1 MRIIFFDGVCNLC
14 NGAVNFVIDRDPK
27 AKFKLAPLQSDIAA
41 KYLKEE
47 QLDNL
52 NSIAL
57 FEEGKIYQ
65 KSSAA
70 LRIAKKLTGAWP
82 LLYGLIIIP
91 PFMRDF
97 FYDLVAK
104 NRYKWFGKQETCRM
118 PTPDIKTR
126 FL

>member
-14 NGAVNFVIDRDPK
+14 NGAVNFVIDRDPEG
-27 AKFKLAPLQSDIAA
+27 KFKLAPLQSDIAA
-41 KYLKEE
+41 EYLKKE

-57 FEEGKIYQ
+57 FEGGKIYQ

-70 LRIAKKLTGAWP
+70 LRIAKKLSGAWP

-91 PFMRDF
+91 PFIRDF
-97 FYDLVAK
+97 FYDLIAK
-104 NRYKWFGKQETCRM
+104 NRYKWFGKQESCRM
-118 PTPDIKTR
+118 PTPDIKAR